1 MTDNPAI
8 LDREFT
14 EAFATHERQGRIHT
28 GKVASLLVLVLM
40 PLGSI
45 MDWLVY
51 YPQRWEFFGLRILCS
66 ILAGGLWYLHTTEFG
81 QKHYRQLGVPI
92 ALLPAFFMCLIIA
105 EAKGPL
111 SGAAAHYYAALN
123 LILLAVSVVVRW
135 GFWESMLC
143 VFAVILMYIAACSH
157 RWLQPSPMEFF
168 SDLANNLYFMSLTGV
183 IVVVGNHLFTQ
194 LRLQEFTL
202 RYQLDKSKGEL
213 EESHR
218 KLVEVDRLKSRFF
231 ANISH
236 ELRTPLTLLLSPLES
251 LMQRA
256 DNSFDAR
263 TREVFET
270 MHANAMRLLKLINDL
285 LDLIRLESG
294 RMDIKNDPVN
304 VANFLKGLSSAVKQV
319 AVDKHITLETHVGA
333 DLDMI
338 LADRDKIEKIILNLM
353 FNALKFTPENGR
365 VELRAER
372 KSRGSRR
379 EEAHSEKQEAN
390 QSLLTSSPTISDEEF
405 VITVA
410 DTGVGISEKNLPFVF
425 DRFWQADNSSR
436 RKFHGVGIGL
446 ALVKELVEMMQG
458 SVAVQSQ
465 EGKGTVFTVK
475 LPFQK
480 AVAQPKPETI
490 ETEPA
495 QNGAAAG
502 SDEWLHNLYRRAE
515 LFPVVTVLRG
525 TIKPM
530 EFSGNRPVV
539 LVADDEPD
547 MQRFLKSELQ
557 KDYDVV
563 SATDGVQA
571 LEKAE
576 HLLPDIILLDMMMP
590 EMDGLEVCQA
600 LRKRPATLKIPV
612 ILLTARADE
621 ETKFEALQ
629 MGANDFLAKP
639 FSSTELQAR
648 IKNLIE
654 SHNYQRKLS
663 KQNAALTTAIE
674 QIKETETQL
683 VQSEKLA
690 SLGRLSAGI
699 IHEINNPLNFT
710 MTGLFTLRNKGKH
723 LPPEQRGEYEEIL
736 NDIDE
741 GLKRVRNIVSD
752 LRTFTHPGGGTGE
765 PVDVAEI
772 VSASLRFL
780 AGEWKNVVH
789 IEQNLPPNQLVWAN
803 RNKLIHVLVNL
814 VQNSIDALAEKKFED
829 GERATIWITSRT
841 ENGRGLIVVRDNG
854 MGIEQK
860 TLDKIFDPFFTT
872 KEVGKGMGLGLSIC
886 YRIVQGYG
894 GKISVKSERGK
905 YCEFTLDFPAKREE
919 SDIEP
924 EVEI

>member
-1 MTDNPAI
+1 
-8 LDREFT
+8 
-14 EAFATHERQGRIHT
+14 
-28 GKVASLLVLVLM
+28 
-40 PLGSI
+40 
-45 MDWLVY
+45 
-51 YPQRWEFFGLRILCS
+51 
-66 ILAGGLWYLHTTEFG
+66 
-81 QKHYRQLGVPI
+81 
-92 ALLPAFFMCLIIA
+92 
-105 EAKGPL
+105 
-111 SGAAAHYYAALN
+111 
-123 LILLAVSVVVRW
+123 
-135 GFWESMLC
+135 
-143 VFAVILMYIAACSH
+143 
-157 RWLQPSPMEFF
+157 
-168 SDLANNLYFMSLTGV
+168 
-183 IVVVGNHLFTQ
+183 
-194 LRLQEFTL
+194 
-202 RYQLDKSKGEL
+202 
-213 EESHR
+213 
-218 KLVEVDRLKSRFF
+218 
-231 ANISH
+231 
-236 ELRTPLTLLLSPLES
+236 
-251 LMQRA
+251 
-256 DNSFDAR
+256 
-263 TREVFET
+263 
-270 MHANAMRLLKLINDL
+270 
-285 LDLIRLESG
+285 
-294 RMDIKNDPVN
+294 
-304 VANFLKGLSSAVKQV
+304 
-319 AVDKHITLETHVGA
+319 
-333 DLDMI
+333 
-338 LADRDKIEKIILNLM
+338 
-353 FNALKFTPENGR
+353 
-365 VELRAER
+365 
-372 KSRGSRR
+372 
-379 EEAHSEKQEAN
+379 
-390 QSLLTSSPTISDEEF
+390 
-405 VITVA
+405 
-410 DTGVGISEKNLPFVF
+410 
-425 DRFWQADNSSR
+425 
-436 RKFHGVGIGL
+436 
-446 ALVKELVEMMQG
+446 
-458 SVAVQSQ
+458 
-465 EGKGTVFTVK
+465 
-475 LPFQK
+475 
-480 AVAQPKPETI
+480 
-490 ETEPA
+490 
-495 QNGAAAG
+495 
-502 SDEWLHNLYRRAE
+502 
-515 LFPVVTVLRG
+515 LRG
-525 TIKPM
+525 TIKPV

-539 LVADDEPD
+539 LVAEDEPD

-557 KDYDVV
+557 KDYDVI

-600 LRKRPATLKIPV
+600 LRKRPATAKIPV

-723 LPPEQRGEYEEIL
+723 LPPEQRGEYEDIL
-736 NDIDE
+736 NDIEE

-765 PVDVAEI
+765 PVDVAEM
-772 VSASLRFL
+772 VGASLRFL

-829 GERATIWITSRT
+829 GERATIWIESRT

-860 TLDKIFDPFFTT
+860 VLDKIFDPFFTT

-924 EVEI
+924 EVEIDEYGKSLRL

>member
-1 MTDNPAI
+1 MTENPATS
-8 LDREFT
+8 DREFT

-51 YPQRWEFFGLRILCS
+51 HQQRWEFFGLRILCS
-66 ILAGGLWYLHTTEFG
+66 ALAGGLWYLHTTEFG
-81 QKHYRQLGVPI
+81 QRHYRQLGVPI

-105 EAKGPL
+105 EAHGPL
-111 SGAAAHYYAALN
+111 SGAAAQYYAALN

-135 GFWESMLC
+135 GFWESMFC

-157 RWLQPSPMEFF
+157 RWLQPSPKEFF
-168 SDLANNLYFMSLTGV
+168 HNLANNLYFLSLTGV

-218 KLVEVDRLKSRFF
+218 KLVELDRLKSRFF

-294 RMDIKNDPVN
+294 RMDIKSDPVN
-304 VANFLKGLSSAVKQV
+304 VADFLKGLASAVKQV
-319 AVDKHITLETHVGA
+319 AVDKHIILETHVGVE
-333 DLDMI
+333 LDMI
-338 LADRDKIEKIILNLM
+338 LTDRDKVEKIVLNLL
-353 FNALKFTPENGR
+353 FNALKFTPADGR
-365 VELRAER
+365 VELRAE
-372 KSRGSRR
+372 
-379 EEAHSEKQEAN
+379 KQGDN
-390 QSLLTSSPTISDEEF
+390 F
-405 VITVA
+405 VLIVT
-410 DTGVGISEKNLPFVF
+410 DTGVGISAKNLPFVF

-446 ALVKELVEMMQG
+446 ALVKELVEMMHG
-458 SVAVQSQ
+458 SVTVKSE

-475 LPFQK
+475 LPYQK
-480 AVAQPKPETI
+480 AAAQSKPETV
-490 ETEPA
+490 ETAPA
-495 QNGAAAG
+495 QSGAAT

-515 LFPVVTVLRG
+515 LFPAVTALRG

-530 EFSGNRPVV
+530 EFSGTRPVV
-539 LVADDEPD
+539 LVAEDEPD

-557 KDYDVV
+557 KDYDVI
-563 SATDGVQA
+563 SATDGAQA

-600 LRKRPATLKIPV
+600 LRKRPATMKIPV

-654 SHNYQRKLS
+654 SHHYQRKLS
-663 KQNAALTTAIE
+663 KQNVALTTAIE
-674 QIKETETQL
+674 QIKETESQL

-710 MTGLFTLRNKGKH
+710 MTGLFALRNKGRH
-723 LPPEQRGEYEEIL
+723 LPPEQRAEYEDIL
-736 NDIDE
+736 NDIEE

-772 VSASLRFL
+772 VGASLRFL

-829 GERATIWITSRT
+829 GARATIWIESRA
-841 ENGRGLIVVRDNG
+841 ENGRGLIIVRDNG

-924 EVEI
+924 EVEMDKHGKSLRL

>member
-1 MTDNPAI
+1 MSDPFSNSKEIQTAFAEYDRKAI
-8 LDREFT
+8 LNNVVIGCMLGT
-14 EAFATHERQGRIHT
+14 
-28 GKVASLLVLVLM
+28 VLM
-40 PLGSI
+40 PLGTLL
-45 MDWLVY
+45 DYYVY
-51 YPQRWEFFGLRILCS
+51 RPEVFYFFKLRLFCS
-66 ILAGGLWYLHTTEFG
+66 LLIGIFWMVVTTSYG
-81 QKHYRQLGVPI
+81 RQHPRKLGV
-92 ALLPAFFMCLIIA
+92 LLAFFPAFFISWMIYA
-105 EAKGPL
+105 TEGESSP
-111 SGAAAHYYAALN
+111 YYAGLN
-123 LILLAVSVVVRW
+123 LVLLVVGFVLHWTIVESFIVVSV
-135 GFWESMLC
+135 
-143 VFAVILMYIAACSH
+143 VILMYVGACALHGGISFVG
-157 RWLQPSPMEFF
+157 LM
-168 SDLANNLYFMSLTGV
+168 NNLYFLVLTGI
-183 IVVVGNHLFTQ
+183 IVVTGSFFHSKTRF
-194 LRLQEFTL
+194 REFAF

-213 EESHR
+213 EESNR
-218 KLVEVDRLKSRFF
+218 KLVELDRLKSRFF

-294 RMDIKNDPVN
+294 RMDIKNDPVH
-304 VANFLKGLSSAVKQV
+304 VADFLKGLASAVKQV

-333 DLDMI
+333 ELDMI
-338 LADRDKIEKIILNLM
+338 LTDRDKVEKMVLNLL

-365 VELRAER
+365 VELRAE
-372 KSRGSRR
+372 
-379 EEAHSEKQEAN
+379 KQG
-390 QSLLTSSPTISDEEF
+390 DHF
-405 VITVA
+405 VLSVS

-446 ALVKELVEMMQG
+446 ALVKELVEMMHG
-458 SVAVQSQ
+458 SVTVQSQ

-475 LPFQK
+475 LPYQK
-480 AVAQPKPETI
+480 AVAQPKPETA
-490 ETEPA
+490 EPA
-495 QNGAAAG
+495 PAQTGAAAG

-515 LFPVVTVLRG
+515 LFPAVTALRG
-525 TIKPM
+525 TIKPV

-539 LVADDEPD
+539 LVAEDEPD

-557 KDYDVV
+557 KDYDVI

-600 LRKRPATLKIPV
+600 LRKRPATMKIPV

-629 MGANDFLAKP
+629 KGANDFLAKP

-654 SHNYQRKLS
+654 SHHYQRKLS
-663 KQNAALTTAIE
+663 KQNVALTTAIE

-723 LPPEQRGEYEEIL
+723 LPPEQRGEYEDIL
-736 NDIDE
+736 NDIEE

-752 LRTFTHPGGGTGE
+752 LRTFTHPGGSTGE

-772 VSASLRFL
+772 VGASLRFL
-780 AGEWKNVVH
+780 AGEWKDVVH
-789 IEQNLPPNQLVWAN
+789 IEQNLPPNQMVWAN

-829 GERATIWITSRT
+829 GERATIWIESRT
-841 ENGRGLIVVRDNG
+841 EAGRGLIVVRDNG

-860 TLDKIFDPFFTT
+860 VLDKVFDPFFTT

-924 EVEI
+924 AVGIDEYGKSLRL